1 MTPAFPAPAWLVGC
15 GNMAGAMVE
24 GWRAAGVD
32 FSGVTVVRPSGTPV
46 EGVRTVTDYP
56 EGETPRFVMLGF
68 KPQKLDEVAPA
79 LAPHVGAQCTVVSML
94 AGVSAA
100 TLRERFPDAKAIVR
114 VMPNLPV
121 AQRQGMTAI
130 YSADGGREQLPGI
143 SQLMASL
150 GLTLWCEKEE
160 ELGVIGA
167 IASAGIAYVARFI
180 AALGQ
185 SGEALGMQPGAAEQ
199 VAIQTLV
206 GTAAYAADTQ
216 ASMSEIARRV
226 ASPRGTTEQG
236 LAVLDAEIGLQQLV
250 GRTIEAAVQRSK
262 ELAAEAAQRN

>member
-32 FSGVTVVRPSGTPV
+32 FAQVTVIRPSGAPV

-56 EGETPRFVMLGF
+56 AGQKPHFVMLGF
-68 KPQKLDEVAPA
+68 KPQKLDEVAPG
-79 LAPHVGAQCTVVSML
+79 LAAHIGSECTVVSML

-100 TLRERFPDAKAIVR
+100 TLRDRFPEAMAIVR

-121 AQRQGMTAI
+121 AQVQGMIAI
-130 YSADGGREQLPGI
+130 YSADGGQEQLPAV
-143 SQLMASL
+143 SQLIATL
-150 GLTLWCEKEE
+150 GMVLWCDRED

-167 IASAGIAYVARFI
+167 IASAGIAYVARFA
-180 AALGQ
+180 AALARSGQ
-185 SGEALGMQPGAAEQ
+185 ALGMRPVTAEQ

-206 GTAAYAADTQ
+206 GTAAYAADTGV
-216 ASMSEIARRV
+216 SMSEIARRV
-226 ASPRGTTEQG
+226 ASPNGTTEQG
-236 LAVLDAEIGLQQLV
+236 LAVLDANDGLQQLV
-250 GRTIEAAVQRSK
+250 DRTIEAAVRRSK
-262 ELAAEAAQRN
+262 ELAAEAARRN